1 MNMNAST
8 VLHLNKGLEIG
19 YRRRCIARLNNDLRF
34 RRGETT
40 LLLGSNGQGKTTLMK
55 TLSGLLPPVAGEV
68 KKTRAMYLSDEVDFP
83 GSLTPVEIVSCLDP
97 AGDYR
102 DLARELIKNLE
113 LENKR
118 YSVLSKGNR
127 QKARIVFA
135 EVLAGV
141 REVELLGLDEPLSG
155 LDFQTRDYLIDRWFK
170 VKSTDRHVLVS
181 MHPSEI
187 ATLPSQIVLVAQGE
201 ISTTDPD
208 TPWEEIRPR
217 LQKSELVSA

>member
-1 MNMNAST
+1 MNAST
-8 VLHLNKGLEIG
+8 VLHVNKGLEIG
-19 YRRRCIARLNNDLRF
+19 YRRRCIARLNDDLRF

-40 LLLGSNGQGKTTLMK
+40 LLLGSNGQGKTTLIK

-68 KKTRAMYLSDEVDFP
+68 KKTRAIYLSDEVDFP
-83 GSLTPVEIVSCLDP
+83 GSLAPLEIVSCLDP
-97 AGDYR
+97 AGHYR
-102 DLARELIKNLE
+102 DLAHELIKNLE

-155 LDFQTRDYLIDRWFK
+155 LDFQTREYLIGRWLK
-170 VKSTDRHVLVS
+170 VKSAERHILVS

-217 LQKSELVSA
+217 LQKSELLAA